1 MGLGCVPTLLGLVR
15 AEEEKMICVD
25 IGWILLGLASVL
37 WVIGYYKGIFYS
49 EDN

>member
-1 MGLGCVPTLLGLVR
+1 MGLGCVPALFGFVR

-37 WVIGYYKGIFYS
+37 WVIGYYKGIYG
-49 EDN
+49 